1 MKTKS
6 LATFALC
13 AIVLSSACI
22 RQQGNTGETEQQD
35 TLTAQS
41 ADAPSLQSISY
52 SAQRNIGPTFKT
64 QDGDKRPSCNVKLNL
79 EFEQGT
85 QTRTKEEIKRL
96 FFSSSA
102 QTLNEAVTQYG
113 DSIVKHYVDEITM
126 LYADTSYAPDFPFEY
141 TFTAQGNT
149 VADNADNVLC
159 YKIDITAYEGGA
171 HGSYYEQWYNFDRQD
186 GKHITAAQAFDMS
199 KENDIKQL
207 IRQQLCAKY
216 QCKDVQMLQDSLGIL
231 IMSDVFIT
239 DNNFH
244 LCKDGVKFLFNPYD
258 IAPWAAGLISVE
270 IPRKHL
276 QGLCKF

>member
-85 QTRTKEEIKRL
+85 QTRTKEEIKRFL
-96 FFSSSA
+96 RTDFKRSRD
-102 QTLNEAVTQYG
+102 TIWRQY
-113 DSIVKHYVDEITM
+113 
-126 LYADTSYAPDFPFEY
+126 
-141 TFTAQGNT
+141 
-149 VADNADNVLC
+149 
-159 YKIDITAYEGGA
+159 
-171 HGSYYEQWYNFDRQD
+171 
-186 GKHITAAQAFDMS
+186 
-199 KENDIKQL
+199 
-207 IRQQLCAKY
+207 
-216 QCKDVQMLQDSLGIL
+216 
-231 IMSDVFIT
+231 
-239 DNNFH
+239 
-244 LCKDGVKFLFNPYD
+244 
-258 IAPWAAGLISVE
+258 
-270 IPRKHL
+270 RKAL
-276 QGLCKF
+276 RR